1 MRNLIAALTAWFRPA
16 RGKRRTKTE
25 PAQAV
30 HLVPLSTPQPLRPSA
45 WIDADSLPLVPR
57 FLVHHEC
64 AQETRRQ
71 RDRRRA
77 LALATMG
84 QDYVPERTA

>member
-1 MRNLIAALTAWFRPA
+1 MRNPIAALTAWLRPA
-16 RGKRRTKTE
+16 RGKRHAAE

-30 HLVPLSTPQPLRPSA
+30 HLVPLSTPRLLHPSA
-45 WIDADSLPLVPR
+45 WVEGDSLPLVPWY
-57 FLVHHEC
+57 LVDHEC
-64 AQETRRQ
+64 LQEARRQ